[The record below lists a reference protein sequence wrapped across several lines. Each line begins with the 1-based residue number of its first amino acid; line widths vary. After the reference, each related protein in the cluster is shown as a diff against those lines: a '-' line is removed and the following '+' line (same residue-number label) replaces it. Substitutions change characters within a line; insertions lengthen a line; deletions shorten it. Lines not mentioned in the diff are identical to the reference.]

1 MTSSAL
7 DTVLTD
13 LEAESALLDE
23 WVAGLDTAGWATVT
37 TPEGWTVAHQVA
49 HLHWTDA
56 TSLDAII
63 DPDAFGRTM
72 RTAAEQA
79 DGFVDREAE
88 RLAALPPAEL
98 LERWRSGRR
107 MLASAL
113 RGVPDGQ
120 KVPWFGPPMGP
131 ASMAT
136 ARFME
141 TWAHAHD
148 VAEALGHP
156 YPRRDSV
163 RHVAHLGI
171 RTRAFAY
178 GVRGLPV
185 PEEDVRVELRSP
197 AGETWTWGPTWAT
210 QRVTGDAYDFALLAT
225 RRRHPD
231 DVDVRAEGVHA
242 AQWLTIV
249 QAFAGAPGNDPN
261 PRGGL
266 A

>member
-1 MTSSAL
+1 MKATL
-7 DTVLTD
+7 DGVLTD
-13 LEAESALLDE
+13 LAEESALLDG
-23 WVAGLDTAGWATVT
+23 WVSELDAEGWATVT

-49 HLHWTDA
+49 HLYWTDLA
-56 TSLDAII
+56 SLDAII
-63 DPDAFGRTM
+63 DPDAFGRSL
-72 RTAAEQA
+72 RTAAAEG

-88 RLAALPPAEL
+88 RLAALEPADL
-98 LERWRSGRR
+98 LQRWRQGRA

-120 KVPWFGPPMGP
+120 KVPWFGPPMSP

-148 VAEALGHP
+148 VAEALGRP

-163 RHVAHLGI
+163 RHVVHLGY
-171 RTRAFAY
+171 RTRAFAH
-178 GVRGLPV
+178 GVRGLPL
-185 PEEDVRVELRSP
+185 PEQEVRLELRGPS
-197 AGETWTWGPTWAT
+197 GETWTWGPAWAT

-225 RRRHPD
+225 RRRHVD
-231 DVDVRAEGVHA
+231 DVKVRAEGA
-242 AQWLTIV
+242 EAEQWLTIV
-249 QAFAGAPGNDPN
+249 QAFAGQPGNDPK
-261 PRGGL
+261 PRGR